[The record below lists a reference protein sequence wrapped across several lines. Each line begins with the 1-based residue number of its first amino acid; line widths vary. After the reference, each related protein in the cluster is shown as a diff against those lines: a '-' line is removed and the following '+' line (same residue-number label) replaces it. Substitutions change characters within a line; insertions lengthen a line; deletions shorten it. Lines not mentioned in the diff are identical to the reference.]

1 MLAYIRKNA
10 NSTVVWLIIGA
21 IAVVFIFFGLG
32 RHPGSPKLVKINGE
46 EADPYE
52 YQDLVREFNSRQ
64 RRSAPSQDDDDRY
77 ARAAALY
84 EQINRI
90 LTRQFGEKI
99 GLRPSPQALRE
110 AVAAIEAFQVDGRF
124 NLERYQAALKS
135 QRRAAPDFERE
146 LRRNITSERAV
157 NLVFSLARTYRPELA
172 ELFHF
177 QEDQVRF
184 DYLFLADEEAQVPEP
199 EAGALLD
206 YYALRRENWRR
217 PSEMTLQY
225 VEIRPGEHLARAE
238 LTETELE
245 DYYAQN
251 QDRFFKPEA
260 AQVRHMLFS
269 FPSLS
274 PDEAG
279 QEAARARAG
288 AARARLDRGADFA
301 ALARELSDD
310 RDTAKKG
317 GDLGLLTR
325 GSTFPELEAAAFDG
339 PLNEVIGPVATAA
352 GYHLILVT
360 ARRPA
365 GPSPLAEVRAEVT
378 GELQAL
384 KARRAAV
391 DLLEELL
398 ARAELNPDLAD
409 AAQGLGL
416 RAALSRPFTA
426 ENAPSFF
433 ENDPAAIQRAFSA
446 PLDRVAQ
453 PFEGERSLVL
463 YVPRTRQES
472 RIPPLD
478 EIREEVDRA
487 WKREAADRQT
497 KERLESHL
505 PEIRDQGWEAYLA
518 ARASGRQF
526 KSGAGLLTSRYTL
539 PGSPPFEGSDPQ
551 AVTALAFSAAAAGQ
565 ILPVSLAGRLDGRAG
580 RFLLRLAEYQAADES
595 RLDGPEGRS
604 LEYFLA
610 FNKSNLLLQTWRV
623 GLYEASK
630 DHIAIPPH
638 FLP

>member
-52 YQDLVREFNSRQ
+52 YQDLVREFESRQ
-64 RRSAPSQDDDDRY
+64 RRAAPSQDDDRY
-77 ARAAALY
+77 ARVAALH

-90 LTRQFGEKI
+90 LTRQFGENL

-110 AVAAIEAFQVDGRF
+110 AVAAIETFQVDGHF
-124 NLERYQAALKS
+124 SLERYQAALKS
-135 QRRAAPDFERE
+135 QRRLPADFERE
-146 LRRNITSERAV
+146 LRRGITSERAV
-157 NLVFSLARTYRPELA
+157 NLVSGLARTYRPELA

-184 DYLFLADEEAQVPEP
+184 DYLFLPGEEAKVSRP
-199 EAGALLD
+199 EAGELLD
-206 YYALRRENWRR
+206 YFARRQEDWRR
-217 PSEMTLQY
+217 PAEMTIQY
-225 VEIRPGEHLARAE
+225 VEIIPDDRRAE
-238 LTETELE
+238 FTEAELE

-260 AQVRHMLFS
+260 ARVRHMLFS
-269 FPSLS
+269 FPSLN
-274 PDEAG
+274 PEEADK
-279 QEAARARAG
+279 EAARSRAG

-310 RDTAKKG
+310 RDTAKNG

-325 GSTFPELEAAAFDG
+325 GSTFPELEEAAFEA

-352 GYHLILVT
+352 GYHLIQVT

-365 GPSPLAEVRAEVT
+365 GPSPLAEVRAEVA
-378 GELQAL
+378 GEFQTLR
-384 KARRAAV
+384 ARRAAV

-398 ARAELNPDLAD
+398 ARAEINPDLAY

-416 RAALSRPFTA
+416 RATLSRAFTA
-426 ENAPSFF
+426 ANAPGFF
-433 ENDPAAIQRAFSA
+433 ENDQEAIQRAFSA
-446 PLDRVAQ
+446 PLDRVAP
-453 PFEGERSLVL
+453 PFEGERALAL
-463 YVPRTRQES
+463 YVPRTRRES

-478 EIREEVDRA
+478 EIREEVEMA
-487 WKREAADRQT
+487 WKRDVADSLARQA
-497 KERLESHL
+497 LEGCL
-505 PEIRDQGWEAYLA
+505 PEIQAQGWEAVA
-518 ARASGRQF
+518 KARHL
-526 KSGAGLLTSRYTL
+526 KSGSGLLVDRYALSGT
-539 PGSPPFEGSDPQ
+539 PPFEGSDPR
-551 AVTALAFSAAAAGQ
+551 AVTALAFSAAEAGQ
-565 ILPVSLAGRLDGRAG
+565 IVPVSLAGRLDGQAG
-580 RFLLRLAEYQAADES
+580 RFLLRLAEYRAADES
-595 RLDGPEGRS
+595 RLDGPEGQA

-610 FNKSNLLLQTWRV
+610 LNKSHILLQTWRV

-630 DHIAIPPH
+630 DRIEIPPH
-638 FLP
+638 FIP